1 MSFNRS
7 RGPRGGRTIESPAV
21 SQSEPAD
28 PDAMEDCLGT
38 QRIVI
43 RNWSKLRNQSPNYG
57 HPRCGS
63 PELTRWL
70 ETGCESQ
77 LYGGRRREERRR
89 GQAAIKARSVR
100 MGSKMGVSECEDT
113 FNAKRPG
120 LGYAKF
126 ISLADMSNPNKG
138 LVSRD
143 DTVVITAEVV
153 QKTVFGVTC
162 ADAAAD
168 GNLEALKWLRAN
180 GTAWDAKTCSAAAAG
195 GHLEIL
201 KWSREHGCP
210 WDAATCK
217 SAADGGHLEVLQWAR
232 ENGCQWGAW
241 ACPWKAGPGHIKV
254 LEYYVEEQKR
264 IPEAIPGIPPE
275 VVIKHVLMCDN
286 LTQKDL
292 ARLRAVSPSMRAAVA
307 ATRRKVEQ
315 PRT

>member
-1 MSFNRS
+1 
-7 RGPRGGRTIESPAV
+7 
-21 SQSEPAD
+21 
-28 PDAMEDCLGT
+28 
-38 QRIVI
+38 
-43 RNWSKLRNQSPNYG
+43 
-57 HPRCGS
+57 
-63 PELTRWL
+63 
-70 ETGCESQ
+70 
-77 LYGGRRREERRR
+77 
-89 GQAAIKARSVR
+89 

-217 SAADGGHLEVLQWAR
+217 SAADGGHLEVLKWAR
-232 ENGCQWGAW
+232 DNGCQWGSW
-241 ACPWKAGPGHIKV
+241 ACPWKPGPEHLDV
-254 LEYYVEEQKR
+254 LIEEQER
-264 IPEAIPGIPPE
+264 TPEAIPGIPLK
-275 VVIKHVLMCDN
+275 VVISHVLRSEN
-286 LTQKDL
+286 LTPRDL
-292 ARLRAVSPSMRAAVA
+292 AQLRVVSPAMRDAVT
-307 ATRRKVEQ
+307 ATRRKVRK
-315 PRT
+315 PTPAVV

>member
-1 MSFNRS
+1 
-7 RGPRGGRTIESPAV
+7 
-21 SQSEPAD
+21 
-28 PDAMEDCLGT
+28 MEGAAKSDD
-38 QRIVI
+38 
-43 RNWSKLRNQSPNYG
+43 
-57 HPRCGS
+57 
-63 PELTRWL
+63 ED
-70 ETGCESQ
+70 E
-77 LYGGRRREERRR
+77 
-89 GQAAIKARSVR
+89 AAIKARSVR

-217 SAADGGHLEVLQWAR
+217 SAADGGHLEVLKWAR
-232 ENGCQWGAW
+232 DNGCQSGSW
-241 ACPWKAGPGHIKV
+241 ACPWKPGPEHLDV
-254 LEYYVEEQKR
+254 LIEEQER
-264 IPEAIPGIPPE
+264 TPEAIPGIPLK
-275 VVIKHVLMCDN
+275 VVISHVLRSEN
-286 LTQKDL
+286 LTLRDL
-292 ARLRAVSPSMRAAVA
+292 AQLRVVSPAMRDAVT
-307 ATRRKVEQ
+307 ATRRKVRK
-315 PRT
+315 PTPAVV